1 MSRQILAFSLA
12 LISIF
17 GMVSA
22 DTKTAAS
29 AVTPSPNEDTGNSGT
44 VESPVGSAG
53 LDSGWGAAVAA
64 GAMSGA
70 ATGQP
75 PSSNSATTITVSS
88 AFVGTAAITI
98 AGYFVF

>member
-22 DTKTAAS
+22 ASAAVV
-29 AVTPSPNEDTGNSGT
+29 AVTPSSNEETGNSGT

-53 LDSGWGAAVAA
+53 SGSSWGEAVAA

-75 PSSNSATTITVSS
+75 PRSNSATTNTVSS
-88 AFVGTAAITI
+88 AFIGTAAI